1 MLALVP
7 QCLLSSKSLPSLGL
21 RLTLRST
28 GHFTAC
34 QVWAKIRAQTRHAAK
49 CRLTFTLDVV
59 YSKFCGHQRH
69 RTCERHFLSTA
80 AILGTQETNRSN
92 LIPLFFTVFRV
103 NVCTSSKLTVRV
115 PASRRLLCSHAGSR
129 SAMPAVLKFPAFAR
143 ATPNPA
149 FNRTHCGVPAFGL

>member
-7 QCLLSSKSLPSLGL
+7 QCLLSSNCLPSLGL

-34 QVWAKIRAQTRHAAK
+34 QVWAKIRAQTRPTVK
-49 CRLTFTLDVV
+49 CRLARTLGVV
-59 YSKFCGHQRH
+59 YPKFFGQQRQ
-69 RTCERHFLSTA
+69 RPRERHLFSTA
-80 AILGTQETNRSN
+80 AILSVHAAKRSN
-92 LIPLFFTVFRV
+92 QIPLFSTVFRV
-103 NVCTSSKLTVRV
+103 HVCTSSKLTVRAA
-115 PASRRLLCSHAGSR
+115 PSRRLLCSHAGSR
-129 SAMPAVLKFPAFAR
+129 SAMPAVLKLPASAL